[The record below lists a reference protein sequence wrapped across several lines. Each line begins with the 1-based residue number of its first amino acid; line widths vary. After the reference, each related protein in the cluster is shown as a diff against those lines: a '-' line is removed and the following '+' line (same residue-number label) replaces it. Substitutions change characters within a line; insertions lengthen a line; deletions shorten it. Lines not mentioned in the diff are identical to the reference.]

1 MFHFCSE
8 LSYKIAKNKFRHIFC
23 LRNIPNNNMNSSD
36 FTYLN
41 QSNQLNYTDNVEEE
55 NDWEVP
61 RIILLSFKPVVM
73 VFGTFGNLLSFAVM
87 RRGSLKDVST
97 CFYMSMLSLADT
109 GQFGDFLGF
118 LSISIGQFSL
128 NAPSRKSTYL

>member
-1 MFHFCSE
+1 
-8 LSYKIAKNKFRHIFC
+8 
-23 LRNIPNNNMNSSD
+23 MNSSD
-36 FTYLN
+36 ITYLN

-55 NDWEVP
+55 DDLAVP

-97 CFYMSMLSLADT
+97 CFYMSMLALADT

-128 NAPSRKSTYL
+128 NAPSMKSIYL